1 MVLFVQFFP
10 GTVGREQLVTSAG
23 VTRWALDDPL
33 NKNKSDCSYF
43 YFKLTCSCEG
53 NILSSLMI
61 SETGEIHFGRH
72 KSFTFILPPRHQQA
86 DVSQLFSQV
95 FLESADAHAVER
107 PSDGAPSP
115 PPYATGT
122 ARNIFRFF
130 YFSSIFLSFPPHLR
144 TQWGHGDFNY
154 RVQGAANMA

>member
-1 MVLFVQFFP
+1 MGGGLVLVVQFFP
-10 GTVGREQLVTSAG
+10 GTVGAEQLVTSAG

-53 NILSSLMI
+53 NIPSSLLI

-95 FLESADAHAVER
+95 FLESAEAHAVER

-115 PPYATGT
+115 PLLLMPPERPEIYLD
-122 ARNIFRFF
+122 
-130 YFSSIFLSFPPHLR
+130 FSVSLLYSFHFLH
-144 TQWGHGDFNY
+144 T
-154 RVQGAANMA
+154 